1 MANPIDLD
9 RRNISIT
16 KKPNFPFENKTKK
29 EKNERHLEI
38 DRRIKKE
45 SRKEKRISPP
55 TCVLKKKGNDSS
67 EKKSEK

>member
-1 MANPIDLD
+1 MKHFNYEETKF
-9 RRNISIT
+9 SIW
-16 KKPNFPFENKTKK
+16 KQNEKR
-29 EKNERHLEI
+29 KNERHLEI